1 MKQDTDE
8 LLATGNWLLAAGN
21 WQAARS
27 SIMKVLQNE
36 EIVIAII
43 TFISGNLNLATLAAL
58 KSNLVK
64 TRKEQLE
71 SFERLLDIMDELREK
86 CPWDREQTYE
96 SLRKLTIEE
105 VYELGDAI
113 LRSDLKEIKKELGDV
128 LLHIVFYSKIGSES
142 DSFDIGDVINNLTD
156 KLIYRHPH
164 VFGTTEVVNS
174 REVEENWEAL
184 KLKEKGRGKR
194 VLEGVPDSLPALVKA
209 NRIQEKARGVGF
221 DWEQKE
227 QVWDKVKEELA
238 EFEHEIRA
246 NDQKKMEQELGD
258 LMFSLVNVARLYDI
272 DPESALERTN
282 MKFIRRFNYLEDQT
296 LLKGRSLHSMSLE
309 EMDVHWD
316 EAKRRERAGKLD

>member
-1 MKQDTDE
+1 M
-8 LLATGNWLLAAGN
+8 
-21 WQAARS
+21 
-27 SIMKVLQNE
+27 
-36 EIVIAII
+36 
-43 TFISGNLNLATLAAL
+43 
-58 KSNLVK
+58 K

-113 LRSDLKEIKKELGDV
+113 LRNDLKEIKKELGDV
-128 LLHIVFYSKIGSES
+128 LLHIVFYAKIGAES
-142 DSFDIGDVINNLTD
+142 NSFDIGDVINNLTD

-164 VFGTTEVVNS
+164 VFGNTEVINS

-221 DWEQKE
+221 DWEHKE

-246 NDQKKMEQELGD
+246 NDQKKMEQEMGD

-309 EMDVHWD
+309 EMDVYWD
-316 EAKRRERAGKLD
+316 EAKRRERDGNETK

>member
-1 MKQDTDE
+1 M
-8 LLATGNWLLAAGN
+8 
-21 WQAARS
+21 
-27 SIMKVLQNE
+27 
-36 EIVIAII
+36 
-43 TFISGNLNLATLAAL
+43 
-58 KSNLVK
+58 K

-71 SFERLLDIMDELREK
+71 SFERLLDIMDELRVK
-86 CPWDREQTYE
+86 CPWDREQTFE

-128 LLHIVFYSKIGSES
+128 LLHIVFYAKIGSES

-164 VFGTTEVVNS
+164 VFGTTEVANS

-316 EAKRRERAGKLD
+316 EAKRKERE